1 MVLRFLIACW
11 LISTAGIVGLSAQ
24 TAELPNIYDFLT
36 QEEGQKLTL
45 ETDLTTLMSDRRT
58 KEYIPGL
65 ITLEDGQSFPLKI
78 RPRGKYRRK
87 ICEIPPLKLKF
98 SNKMLT
104 EAGFDTLNEIKLV
117 IPCMDSNQ
125 GDNLIVKEYLVYRM
139 FERLSSAS
147 CRARLVRMTIKDN
160 HVERT
165 KRQVICLLLEDKEQ
179 VCKRLN
185 AYEIEQY
192 GIHPDSLHMNQAAL
206 VAMFQYMIGNTDW
219 DISMMRNVYLLKGDA
234 ASKTLVVPYD
244 FDFSGFVSAPYA
256 SPSSESG
263 LRTVRDRFLM
273 ANGIDES
280 AMHRAVQVL
289 DAAKKDLM
297 DLCKNKYLSKD
308 NSIQLME
315 YLDSFYRNIDPS
327 GNVPTV
333 MPMSID
339 E

>member
-1 MVLRFLIACW
+1 M
-11 LISTAGIVGLSAQ
+11 
-24 TAELPNIYDFLT
+24 
-36 QEEGQKLTL
+36 
-45 ETDLTTLMSDRRT
+45 
-58 KEYIPGL
+58 
-65 ITLEDGQSFPLKI
+65 
-78 RPRGKYRRK
+78 
-87 ICEIPPLKLKF
+87 
-98 SNKMLT
+98 
-104 EAGFDTLNEIKLV
+104 
-117 IPCMDSNQ
+117 
-125 GDNLIVKEYLVYRM
+125 
-139 FERLSSAS
+139 
-147 CRARLVRMTIKDN
+147 
-160 HVERT
+160 
-165 KRQVICLLLEDKEQ
+165 
-179 VCKRLN
+179 
-185 AYEIEQY
+185 
-192 GIHPDSLHMNQAAL
+192 
-206 VAMFQYMIGNTDW
+206 
-219 DISMMRNVYLLKGDA
+219 YLLKGDP
-234 ASKTLVVPYD
+234 ASKALVVPYD

-297 DLCKNKYLSKD
+297 DLCRNKYLSKD

>member
-58 KEYIPGL
+58 KDYIPGL

-125 GDNLIVKEYLVYRM
+125 GDNLIVKEYLAYRM

-219 DISMMRNVYLLKGDA
+219 DISMMRNVFAERRSCIKSTGR
-234 ASKTLVVPYD
+234 S
-244 FDFSGFVSAPYA
+244 
-256 SPSSESG
+256 
-263 LRTVRDRFLM
+263 LRF
-273 ANGIDES
+273 
-280 AMHRAVQVL
+280 
-289 DAAKKDLM
+289 
-297 DLCKNKYLSKD
+297 
-308 NSIQLME
+308 
-315 YLDSFYRNIDPS
+315 
-327 GNVPTV
+327 
-333 MPMSID
+333 
-339 E
+339 